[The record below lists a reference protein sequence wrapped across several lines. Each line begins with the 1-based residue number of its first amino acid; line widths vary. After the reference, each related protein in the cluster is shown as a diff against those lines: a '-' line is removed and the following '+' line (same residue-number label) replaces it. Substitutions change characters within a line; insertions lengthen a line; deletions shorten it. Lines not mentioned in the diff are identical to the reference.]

1 MSVSVTNT
9 LKLWLFFHFLH
20 VALKE
25 VPRCDPTWLTVSLRK
40 HRGFFHFSCS
50 IHVKKKPQQQQK
62 TEMRACIR
70 KTVTKMHLQLVQQNL
85 NKYIKHMHTACHYS
99 Q

>member
-1 MSVSVTNT
+1 MWSYMAYS
-9 LKLWLFFHFLH
+9 FF
-20 VALKE
+20 KE
-25 VPRCDPTWLTVSLRK
+25 TQGILSFQLLYTC
-40 HRGFFHFSCS
+40 
-50 IHVKKKPQQQQK
+50 KKKKTQQQQK

>member
-1 MSVSVTNT
+1 MWSYMAYS
-9 LKLWLFFHFLH
+9 FF
-20 VALKE
+20 KE
-25 VPRCDPTWLTVSLRK
+25 TQGILSFQLLYTC
-40 HRGFFHFSCS
+40 
-50 IHVKKKPQQQQK
+50 KKK